1 MSAPDAA
8 GEAVA
13 ARPSRRWWRFLL
25 PIAGMALDA
34 WSSNRALSID
44 LSHGLDKVVHGAAF
58 GALAAAWFWAFAP
71 RLRSLWAAAAAGVA
85 LTALWGAADEMHQK
99 FVPGRS
105 SDVADFA
112 ADLLGALVAAAA
124 VLLLSRAPL
133 VRRLLAPRAA
143 RTE

>member
-1 MSAPDAA
+1 MNSHGAPAFVVYRRYLGAIGSLLAA
-8 GEAVA
+8 LAVA
-13 ARPSRRWWRFLL
+13 
-25 PIAGMALDA
+25 
-34 WSSNRALSID
+34 LSAYAM
-44 LSHGLDKVVHGAAF
+44 H
-58 GALAAAWFWAFAP
+58 AAAPEAQARLLQAAVFAFAH
-71 RLRSLWAAAAAGVA
+71 GVA
-85 LTALWGAADEMHQK
+85 LTALWGAADELHQK